1 MKKNAKTRIKEL
13 ETDSKFYRGTLQ
25 QIAADTRHTR
35 AQRLASSALR
45 FIDAMKEEAAKAKVV
60 SQVKKAM
67 PPLGLIKPI
76 RVRDSEGSLVQD
88 GDRIQFSYGT
98 PVIGIVAKVIQRGK
112 SLIALTPRH
121 SPKECSLRDLR
132 KFNIDFRKV

>member
-1 MKKNAKTRIKEL
+1 MKKKNAKPQPTELQRFKINRVAAKILLRLKAETCLAMPGSISKEEWL
-13 ETDSKFYRGTLQ
+13 ECRDIISAEIAKV
-25 QIAADTRHTR
+25 IAA
-35 AQRLASSALR
+35 A
-45 FIDAMKEEAAKAKVV
+45 EV
-60 SQVKKAM
+60 
-67 PPLGLIKPI
+67 
-76 RVRDSEGSLVQD
+76 DSEGSLVQD

-98 PVIGIVAKVIQRGK
+98 PVIGVVAKVIQRGK